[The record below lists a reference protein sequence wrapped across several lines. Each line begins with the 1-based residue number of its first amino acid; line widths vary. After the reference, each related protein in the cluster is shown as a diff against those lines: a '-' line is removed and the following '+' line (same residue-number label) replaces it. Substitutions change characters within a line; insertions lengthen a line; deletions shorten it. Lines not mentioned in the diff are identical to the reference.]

1 MINNKQMQGK
11 FKIFDDNLLLYEAIL
26 SDIRA
31 AKQSVWIEVFRF
43 NKDAMGEKF
52 RSVLYEKLKEGI
64 EVKLLVDAWG
74 TGYDKT
80 FFESLIKEGAKVR
93 IYRKMRFGKAFLA
106 KNHCRNHRKLIIID
120 SEIAYLGSSNISAYC
135 LNWRELNIRIKEDDL
150 LTIFRRSFKDS
161 FRSFERYS
169 FKNIGSKR
177 HLHSGKW
184 MFIQDFPNIYRQKI
198 KTKYERMISQANN
211 EIIIETPYFLPGHNL
226 RKLLCEAAQRGV
238 NTIIVTPLRSDV
250 KFVDIIRRHYLGSLH
265 QAGVKFFFYTQGNLH
280 SKGLLIDNSM
290 FSISSANFDYRSFR
304 YQYEL
309 ALIGKEAELIPSLR
323 EHFDSSLKN
332 CTSFNFH
339 EWKKRSLFQRI
350 SEVILLPF
358 RYLF

>member
-1 MINNKQMQGK
+1 MQEE
-11 FKIFDDNLLLYEAIL
+11 FKIFDDNLLLYESML
-26 SDIRA
+26 DDIHKS
-31 AKQSVWIEVFRF
+31 KQSVWIEVFRF

-52 RSVLYEKLKEGI
+52 RSLLYDKLQEGI

-74 TGYDKT
+74 TGRDET
-80 FFESLIKEGAKVR
+80 FFEPLIKAGAEVR
-93 IYRKMRFGKAFLA
+93 IYRKMKFGKAFLA

-120 SEIAYLGSSNISAYC
+120 SEIAYIGSSNISAYC
-135 LNWRELNIRIKEDDL
+135 LNWRECNIRIKNDDL

-177 HLHSGKW
+177 HLHSGEW
-184 MFIQDFPNIYRQKI
+184 VFIQDFPNIYRQKI
-198 KTKYERMISQANN
+198 KTKYERMLSQAKS
-211 EIIIETPYFLPGHNL
+211 EIIIESPYFLPGHNL
-226 RKLLCEAAQRGV
+226 RKKLTEAAQRGV
-238 NTIIVTPLRSDV
+238 NTIVVMPKHSDV
-250 KFVDIIRRHYLGSLH
+250 RFVDIIRRHFLGILH
-265 QAGVKFFFYTQGNLH
+265 EAGVKIYFYTQSNLH
-280 SKGLLIDNSM
+280 SKGLMIDNQI

-309 ALIGKEAELIPSLR
+309 ALIGKEKAIIPQLR
-323 EHFDSSLKN
+323 QHFDSTLKH
-332 CTSFNFH
+332 CTSFNYQ
-339 EWKKRSLFQRI
+339 EWKKRSFFQRI

>member
-1 MINNKQMQGK
+1 MQEE
-11 FKIFDDNLLLYEAIL
+11 FKIFDDNLLLYESML
-26 SDIRA
+26 DDIHKS
-31 AKQSVWIEVFRF
+31 KQSVWIEVFRF

-52 RSVLYEKLKEGI
+52 RSLLYDKLQEGV

-74 TGYDKT
+74 TGRDET
-80 FFESLIKEGAKVR
+80 FFEPLIKAGAEVR
-93 IYRKMRFGKAFLA
+93 IYRKMKFGKAFLA

-120 SEIAYLGSSNISAYC
+120 SEIAYIGSSNISAYC
-135 LNWRELNIRIKEDDL
+135 LNWRECNIRIKNDDL

-177 HLHSGKW
+177 HLHSGEW
-184 MFIQDFPNIYRQKI
+184 VFIQDFPNIYRQKI
-198 KTKYERMISQANN
+198 KTKYERMLSQAKS
-211 EIIIETPYFLPGHNL
+211 EIIIESPYFLPGHNL
-226 RKLLCEAAQRGV
+226 RKKLTEAAQRGV
-238 NTIIVTPLRSDV
+238 NTIIVMPKHSDV
-250 KFVDIIRRHYLGSLH
+250 RFVDIIRRHFLGILH
-265 QAGVKFFFYTQGNLH
+265 EAGVKIYFYTKSNLH
-280 SKGLLIDNSM
+280 SKAVMIDNAI

-309 ALIGKEAELIPSLR
+309 ALIGKEKAIIPQLR
-323 EHFDSSLKN
+323 EHFDSTMKH
-332 CTSFNFH
+332 CTSFNYQ
-339 EWKKRSLFQRI
+339 EWKNRSLFQRI